1 MNKLGFYIHVP
12 TIPGLVEAI
21 QAVQPPVIVT
31 HADSRGLLRDLRR
44 GLSPDSFVIGRLFLT
59 PSQQDAFLNAPDVE
73 DQGRQFAER
82 VLRHDFEMARE
93 RTSGG
98 RLLIDAWMSL
108 NEAVPGPAS
117 LKGYQ
122 IGQPL
127 EPLPGF
133 PEMARRADAF
143 DRFQAAFL
151 KRLHQEGLEGVAF
164 NFATLNWLEGEHY
177 VRFFPRT
184 LAEAKYLGFH
194 EYGWPTMMEDT
205 QRGTVTGCL
214 VYRRVMTAIRRQ
226 YGDQHRVI
234 ITECGLARAV
244 KHGMPDVG
252 WLYEPDP
259 IPEEQY
265 ADSLRW
271 YNQELCR
278 DSYVL
283 GGCLYEVGHAGDWY
297 SFRHLGSDNRGQPI
311 RIIEKIAR
319 LREEPVPVI
328 PPPEPPPPGEEVPE
342 PRPKPQPEPTPHVPA
357 PAIEDVS
364 AQLPVHP
371 QRRYPQRAVS
381 DVRRLIIHHTG
392 VGTDP
397 NPDAIARYQVSQR
410 GMPGIGYHFLI
421 RFDGRI
427 QQTQPL
433 TVASA
438 HTTRNNDDSVGIA
451 FAGSFMQGIPT
462 PAQLA
467 SGAHLCAYL
476 LDQLGLPIGAIVGRR
491 EVEGGTASPGSQWNE
506 GLRWREALLA
516 GVTQRLEAAGVS
528 ATATRRAVAIPG
540 EEAAAE
546 RSPQEEL
553 TELQRLAERLRAE
566 MAELADRLA
575 ALAEEMA
582 MKG

>member
-21 QAVQPPVIVT
+21 RAVQPPVILT

-59 PSQQDAFLNAPDVE
+59 PAQQDAILNAPDLE
-73 DQGRQFAER
+73 EQGRQFAER
-82 VLRHDFEMARE
+82 ILRHDFELARE
-93 RTSGG
+93 RVPSG

-117 LKGYQ
+117 LRGYQ
-122 IGQPL
+122 IGKPL
-127 EPLPGF
+127 ETLPGF
-133 PEMARRADAF
+133 QEMARRADAF

-151 KRLHQEGLEGVAF
+151 RRLHQEGLEGVAF

-194 EYGWPTMMEDT
+194 EYGWPTMMEDA

-244 KHGMPDVG
+244 KYGMPDVG
-252 WLYEPDP
+252 WLYEADP

-265 ADSLRW
+265 VESLRW
-271 YNQELCR
+271 YNRELCR
-278 DSYVL
+278 DAYVL

-297 SFRHLGSDNRGQPI
+297 SFRHLGTDNRGNPL
-311 RIIEKIAR
+311 RVIEQIAR
-319 LREEPVPVI
+319 FREEPMPEPTP
-328 PPPEPPPPGEEVPE
+328 PPPEPVP
-342 PRPKPQPEPTPHVPA
+342 PQPEPQPQPEPRVPA

-364 AQLPVHP
+364 AQLPVHA

-381 DVRRLIIHHTG
+381 DIRRLIIHHTG
-392 VGTDP
+392 VDSDP
-397 NPDAIARYQVSQR
+397 NPEVIARYQVSQR

-438 HTTRNNDDSVGIA
+438 HTTRHNEDSVGIA

-540 EEAAAE
+540 EEATAE